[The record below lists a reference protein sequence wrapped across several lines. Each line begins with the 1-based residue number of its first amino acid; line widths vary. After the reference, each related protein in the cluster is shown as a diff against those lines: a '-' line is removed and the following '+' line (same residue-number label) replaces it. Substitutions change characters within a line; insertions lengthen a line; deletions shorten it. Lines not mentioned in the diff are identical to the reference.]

1 MVATAGG
8 CLVSSSTTEKRS
20 GNFVPE
26 STFSRL
32 AIGTS
37 TASFVEAMLGAHT
50 SKTTVDDVS
59 EIWRCTYTESKSGS
73 GAVFL
78 IFGGSSEKTVERSA
92 FVQIK
97 NNFKQKARR
106 T

>member
-8 CLVSSSTTEKRS
+8 CLVSSSTTEKRP

-32 AIGTS
+32 EPGTS
-37 TASFVEAMLGAHT
+37 TASFVEATLGAPT
-50 SKTTVDDVS
+50 SKTTVDDGS
-59 EIWRCTYTESKSGS
+59 EIWRWTYTESKAGS

-78 IFGGSSEKTVERSA
+78 IFGGPSEKTFER
-92 FVQIK
+92 
-97 NNFKQKARR
+97 
-106 T
+106 

>member
-8 CLVSSSTTEKRS
+8 CPVPSSTTQKRS

-37 TASFVEAMLGAHT
+37 TASFVEATLGAPT

-78 IFGGSSEKTVERSA
+78 IFGGSSEKTVERSE

-97 NNFKQKARR
+97 NNFM
-106 T
+106 